1 MSKLTFSFDKPYDE
15 VEIHGEVYKLYY
27 DDDSLRKYQKQ
38 AVAYQQEVRK
48 FLDRQAEIENMNEEE
63 IRKLEKE
70 ALKFVREFVETFYGE
85 GSFEKFYEQSGKAM
99 INFMPLVEFTLEW
112 LQNKTPELNQH
123 KREYYVGK
131 KK

>member
-1 MSKLTFSFDKPYDE
+1 MNKLSFTFDKPYDE
-15 VEIHGEVYKLYY
+15 VEIHGETFKLYF
-27 DDDSLRKYQKQ
+27 DDESLRKYQKQ
-38 AVAYQQEVRK
+38 AVAYQQEVK
-48 FLDRQAEIENMNEEE
+48 EFLDRQAKIPEMSEEE
-63 IRKLEKE
+63 IKELEE
-70 ALKFVREFVETFYGE
+70 QGLKFIRDFVEEFYGE

-112 LQNKTPELNQH
+112 LQNKTPDTDR